1 MRTAFS
7 GSSGPSRQPHMLEQ
21 YVQDQVQRLLGRDG
35 PPNPSERLG
44 ALGLDLR
51 ALAKL
56 KQRIERDL
64 GPDIPFAQLLWGPS
78 ILELAAWLSRNLT
91 RDDGRESR
99 FHGDRTDCG
108 EWPLSGG
115 QSALWFLH
123 QLHPDSPAYNIAT
136 AVRIHS
142 HLDKSALR
150 RAFQQVVDR
159 HAALRTTFVTR
170 DGLPVQRIAQHEQ
183 VFFVYEDAAAWQQTE
198 VDAFL
203 AREANRSFDLE
214 RGPLLRVHLL
224 SRAEEDHVLLLNVH
238 HIAADFGSL
247 ALLLRELG
255 VLYPAERDGVP
266 GSLPSVRL
274 RYHDYATWQG
284 QFLLS
289 QRANALAE
297 YWRRVTAGEV
307 QASLIP
313 SASGHPQVGSF
324 RGDSVPF
331 KVGPALTR
339 SLRALAMAE
348 STTMNTLLLSAF
360 FVFISRHTGDEDVII
375 GSPMIGHSRSIFP
388 QTVGYF
394 VNTLPLRT
402 SVRENLPFS
411 ALLTTVRHLVRAAIR
426 NHDYP
431 LANLTELLQGERHQG
446 LAQPFRT
453 TFLLENARMAKD
465 RPLAPFALGEA
476 GAETILGGLQIESL
490 SILARPTQF
499 DLSLLLADTEDML
512 WGSFRYGTDV
522 YDKPTVERLARRYL
536 TLLEGCVASPDT
548 PLATLPLLPDD
559 EARLVRDVFPHGRL
573 PETLPQPNIT
583 AAAHIVPEGAL
594 LHELFLAQVARTPEA
609 VALIWPG
616 DEVPSTTDATSS
628 DPPATLT
635 YRDLQASAQRLAHA
649 LSANGVRQG
658 DLVGLCTPRSPSMV
672 AGVLGIL
679 LAGAAYVPL
688 DPSYPSARLAYLL
701 DDARPRV
708 LLAHR
713 AAASQLPPLPSGTS
727 LLWLDDLLASSP
739 LGTLSP
745 LEDSPPFAL
754 PSDPERDQRIAYVI
768 YTSGSTGLPKGVAI
782 SHRSVVHLACS
793 LDAAV
798 YRPAGLALLMPADED
813 GPDGMPPWRALRA
826 SLNAPLAFD
835 ASVQQLLL
843 ILGGHALVLV
853 PESARRDPAA
863 LVELVRS
870 EHLDVLDCTP
880 SHLQALLSAGL
891 LDIDRTAP
899 RPPPALLLIG
909 GEDLHKALWTTLA
922 EAAEGADRTLSM
934 NVYGPTECTVD
945 ATVGLVTAELPSIG
959 RPLPGV
965 EAYVLDRQL
974 RPCPIGVPGELYIGG
989 PGLARGYLR
998 RPALTAE
1005 RFVPHPFSTLPG
1017 ARLYKTGDRAR
1028 WLPDGNLEYLGR
1040 LDHQVKIRGHRVELG
1055 EVEAT
1060 LRRLQGVG
1068 DAAVIAIAGPGSA
1081 PEDASPSSDLRLVAY
1096 VAPSH
1101 PGPVSSDETLTPDSL
1116 RSGLAHNMPAY
1127 LLPAAIIILDSL
1139 PLTPNGKLDRNA
1151 LPPPDWSLLAASSA
1165 GEGDAPR
1172 TPMEEVVAGIWARI
1186 LGLDAGTFVGRHADF
1201 FALGGHSLLAT
1212 QAVARL
1218 RAALG
1223 AAGENLPL
1231 RWLFDHPTPAAL
1243 APHMEALLQQRA
1255 VGQSNEAPVIPP
1267 LAAVVRPPGA
1277 PLQVPV
1283 SYAQERLWVVEQ
1295 LIPDTAAYHLP
1306 AALRLRGALDID
1318 ALREA
1323 LGALV
1328 ARHESLRTAFVALD
1342 GQPMQLVAPPPDPAA
1357 LAQAW
1362 PLPLVDLSGD
1372 EANVDARLTTL
1383 AQEVATTPFPLDR
1396 APLVRAVLA
1405 HLGPQEH
1412 VLVLV
1417 AHHLI
1422 IDGWSIGLLV
1432 RDLAALYTAAHGGLR
1447 GEVLLASLPVLPL
1460 QYADFSVWQRNTPG
1474 PLDGPALDR
1483 LLAYW
1488 RTALGAPTLRDDA
1501 DSEGRSGRT
1510 EWQLPPPRPARRPPP
1525 ALSSKRTRRHRA
1537 CAGTRIAGASSP
1549 RPRPRRGR
1557 DSLYGAPRVLPT
1569 PLAPPHCPAGDLRRY
1584 TRRRTH
1590 PPRDGGHRRLL
1601 RQHPCPP
1608 RLLLQ

>member
-1 MRTAFS
+1 MNAPHSRSNIEAIYPLSPMQQGMLFHSLEAPSSGVYVEQFSCELLGQINRSAFESAWQILVDRHPALRTAFVWERVS
-7 GSSGPSRQPHMLEQ
+7 EPLQVVVRQTNIHLRYVDWATETTDQVARQLDELLVLDRANDFLLSSAPLMRLVLIRLREDRYQFVWTHHHML
-21 YVQDQVQRLLGRDG
+21 LDG
-35 PPNPSERLG
+35 
-44 ALGLDLR
+44 
-51 ALAKL
+51 
-56 KQRIERDL
+56 
-64 GPDIPFAQLLWGPS
+64 W
-78 ILELAAWLSRNLT
+78 
-91 RDDGRESR
+91 
-99 FHGDRTDCG
+99 
-108 EWPLSGG
+108 
-115 QSALWFLH
+115 
-123 QLHPDSPAYNIAT
+123 
-136 AVRIHS
+136 
-142 HLDKSALR
+142 
-150 RAFQQVVDR
+150 
-159 HAALRTTFVTR
+159 
-170 DGLPVQRIAQHEQ
+170 
-183 VFFVYEDAAAWQQTE
+183 
-198 VDAFL
+198 
-203 AREANRSFDLE
+203 
-214 RGPLLRVHLL
+214 
-224 SRAEEDHVLLLNVH
+224 
-238 HIAADFGSL
+238 SL
-247 ALLLRELG
+247 ALVISEALSVYEHLDHGLTPPLFPPSHYQEYIRWLQKQDLQAAERFWRGALKGFSTPTLLVQGNTGAGKPRPDDAAGAAYRLLPALASDLLRG
-255 VLYPAERDGVP
+255 V
-266 GSLPSVRL
+266 
-274 RYHDYATWQG
+274 
-284 QFLLS
+284 
-289 QRANALAE
+289 
-297 YWRRVTAGEV
+297 
-307 QASLIP
+307 
-313 SASGHPQVGSF
+313 ASGHE
-324 RGDSVPF
+324 
-331 KVGPALTR
+331 LT
-339 SLRALAMAE
+339 L
-348 STTMNTLLLSAF
+348 NTLFLGAWSILL
-360 FVFISRHTGDEDVII
+360 SRHTGSDDILFGTTVS
-375 GSPMIGHSRSIFP
+375 GRPPSIAGVESM
-388 QTVGYF
+388 VGLF
-394 VNTLPLRT
+394 INTLPLRVQVEADT
-402 SVRENLPFS
+402 DLVTWLRGLQLQLAELREYEYSPLALVQSWSEVPRRVSLFDSLLVFENYPSNLPLDRNRNLKLGNVQVHERTNYPVTVVVVPGSEIKVEIAFDGQGITRAGADRLLDHLISLLDEMAHAPTRNVS
-411 ALLTTVRHLVRAAIR
+411 ALT
-426 NHDYP
+426 
-431 LANLTELLQGERHQG
+431 
-446 LAQPFRT
+446 
-453 TFLLENARMAKD
+453 
-465 RPLAPFALGEA
+465 
-476 GAETILGGLQIESL
+476 
-490 SILARPTQF
+490 
-499 DLSLLLADTEDML
+499 
-512 WGSFRYGTDV
+512 
-522 YDKPTVERLARRYL
+522 
-536 TLLEGCVASPDT
+536 
-548 PLATLPLLPDD
+548 LLPDD

-1510 EWQLPPPRPARRPPP
+1510 EWQLPRLALPAD
-1525 ALSSKRTRRHRA
+1525 
-1537 CAGTRIAGASSP
+1537 
-1549 RPRPRRGR
+1549 RPRPSVQSGRGGTVPVR
-1557 DSLYGAPRVLPT
+1557 VPASLVHPLRALAREEGATLYMALLASYQLLLHRLTAQQEIFVGT
-1569 PLAPPHCPAGDLRRY
+1569 PVAG
-1584 TRRRTH
+1584 RTH
-1590 PPRDGGHRRLL
+1590 PATEDIVGCFVNTLVLRASFSNSPDTYRALLRRTREACLGAYTHQDLPFELLVEALHPTRRLHASPSSRPSSPSKTPLHPLPLPSLNSAWSLSPSL
-1601 RQHPCPP
+1601 RIPP
-1608 RLLLQ
+1608 SLTSL